1 MKKLL
6 SFLLIFFLTS
16 CETVSDFSMP
26 NLGMPDLAK
35 YNINPFSRNAAQEL
49 TCPKPMILADAISI
63 TEFKDF
69 GSNEVANIIYRG
81 RIDRIDYECNIEP
94 NYTLGN
100 LLIIGTLSLGQDA
113 QDNFYSLPAF
123 VAVINKN
130 KEVISRSYVD
140 INVSIPE
147 GATLA
152 RFEFVLEDFKLNFE
166 RSKNTSDYQILVG
179 FKLTADQV
187 EFNKNL

>member
-6 SFLLIFFLTS
+6 SFLLILLLTS
-16 CETVSDFSMP
+16 CETVSDFSVP

-35 YNINPFSRNAAQEL
+35 YNINPFSRNNSKEL

-63 TEFKDF
+63 TEFEDF
-69 GSNEVANIIYRG
+69 GFNDESNIIYRA

-94 NYTLGN
+94 NYTMGN
-100 LLIIGTLSLGQDA
+100 ILIIGTLSLGQDA
-113 QDNFYSLPAF
+113 QNNFYTLPAF

-152 RFEFVLEDFKLNFE
+152 RFEFLLEDFKLNFE

>member
-26 NLGMPDLAK
+26 NLGMADLAK
-35 YNINPFSRNAAQEL
+35 YNINRYSRNAAQEL

-69 GSNEVANIIYRG
+69 GSNDTANIIYRG
-81 RIDRIDYECNIEP
+81 RIDRINYECNIEP
-94 NYTLGN
+94 NYTIGN
-100 LLIIGTLSLGQDA
+100 ILIIGTLSLGQDA
-113 QDNFYSLPAF
+113 QENFYHLPAF

-152 RFEFVLEDFKLNFE
+152 RFEFLLEDFKLNFE

>member
-6 SFLLIFFLTS
+6 SFLLILLLTS
-16 CETVSDFSMP
+16 CETVSDFSVP

-35 YNINPFSRNAAQEL
+35 YNINPFSRNNSKEL

-63 TEFKDF
+63 TEFEDF
-69 GSNEVANIIYRG
+69 GFNDESNIVYRA

-100 LLIIGTLSLGQDA
+100 LFIIGTVSLGQEA
-113 QDNFYSLPAF
+113 QDNSYSLPAF
-123 VAVINKN
+123 VAVINNKN
-130 KEVISRSYVD
+130 EVISRSYVD
-140 INVSIPE
+140 MYVSIPE

-152 RFEFVLEDFKLNFE
+152 RFEFIFEDFKLNFE
-166 RSKNTSDYQILVG
+166 SSKNTNDYQILVG

-187 EFNKNL
+187 QFNKNL

>member
-35 YNINPFSRNAAQEL
+35 YNINPFSRNSAQEL

-69 GSNEVANIIYRG
+69 GSNEAANIIYRG
-81 RIDRIDYECNIEP
+81 RIDRINYECSIEP
-94 NYTLGN
+94 NYTIGN
-100 LLIIGTLSLGQDA
+100 ILIIGTLSLGQDA
-113 QDNFYSLPAF
+113 QDNFYNLPAF

-130 KEVISRSYVD
+130 KEVISRRYVD

>member
-35 YNINPFSRNAAQEL
+35 YNINPFSRNSAQEL

-81 RIDRIDYECNIEP
+81 RIDRINYECNIEP
-94 NYTLGN
+94 NYTIGN
-100 LLIIGTLSLGQDA
+100 ILIIGTLSLVRMPKIISII
-113 QDNFYSLPAF
+113 YLPLWRLL
-123 VAVINKN
+123 IKI
-130 KEVISRSYVD
+130 K
-140 INVSIPE
+140 
-147 GATLA
+147 
-152 RFEFVLEDFKLNFE
+152 KLFHAAM
-166 RSKNTSDYQILVG
+166 
-179 FKLTADQV
+179 LT
-187 EFNKNL
+187 

>member
-35 YNINPFSRNAAQEL
+35 YNINPFSKNVTQEL

-69 GSNEVANIIYRG
+69 GSNDETNIIYRG

-94 NYTLGN
+94 NYTIGN
-100 LLIIGTLSLGQDA
+100 ILIIGTLSLGQGA
-113 QDNFYSLPAF
+113 QDNFYNLPAF
-123 VAVINKN
+123 VAVINKK
-130 KEVISRSYVD
+130 KEVISRRYVD

-152 RFEFVLEDFKLNFE
+152 RFEYVLEDFKLNFE
-166 RSKNTSDYQILVG
+166 RSKNTGDYQILVG

-187 EFNKNL
+187 EFNKSS

>member
-35 YNINPFSRNAAQEL
+35 YNINPFSKNDAQEL
-49 TCPKPMILADAISI
+49 ACPKPMILADAISI

-69 GSNEVANIIYRG
+69 GSNEESNIIYRG

-94 NYTLGN
+94 NYTMGN
-100 LLIIGTLSLGQDA
+100 ILIIGTLSLGQDA
-113 QDNFYSLPAF
+113 QDNFYNLPAF
-123 VAVINKN
+123 VAVINNK

-140 INVSIPE
+140 INVNIPE

>member
-94 NYTLGN
+94 NYTLEIYSS
-100 LLIIGTLSLGQDA
+100 LELYLSVRMPRIISII
-113 QDNFYSLPAF
+113 YLPLW
-123 VAVINKN
+123 
-130 KEVISRSYVD
+130 R
-140 INVSIPE
+140 
-147 GATLA
+147 L
-152 RFEFVLEDFKLNFE
+152 
-166 RSKNTSDYQILVG
+166 
-179 FKLTADQV
+179 
-187 EFNKNL
+187 

>member
-35 YNINPFSRNAAQEL
+35 YNINPFSKNVAQEI

-69 GSNEVANIIYRG
+69 GSNDETNIIYRG

-94 NYTLGN
+94 NYTIGN
-100 LLIIGTLSLGQDA
+100 ILIIGTLSLGQVA
-113 QDNFYSLPAF
+113 QDNFYNLPAF
-123 VAVINKN
+123 VAVINKK

-152 RFEFVLEDFKLNFE
+152 RFEYVLEDFKLNFE

-187 EFNKNL
+187 KFNKSS

>member
-35 YNINPFSRNAAQEL
+35 YNINPFSRNAAQEF

-69 GSNEVANIIYRG
+69 GSNDTANIIYRG
-81 RIDRIDYECNIEP
+81 RIDRINYEWNIEP
-94 NYTLGN
+94 NYTIGN
-100 LLIIGTLSLGQDA
+100 ILIIGTLSLGQDA
-113 QDNFYSLPAF
+113 QDNFYNLPAF

-152 RFEFVLEDFKLNFE
+152 RFEFLLEDFKLNFE

>member
-1 MKKLL
+1 
-6 SFLLIFFLTS
+6 
-16 CETVSDFSMP
+16 MP

-35 YNINPFSRNAAQEL
+35 YNINPFSRNAAQEF

-69 GSNEVANIIYRG
+69 GSNDTANIIYRG
-81 RIDRIDYECNIEP
+81 RIDRINYECNIEP
-94 NYTLGN
+94 NYTIGN
-100 LLIIGTLSLGQDA
+100 ILIIGTLSLGQDA
-113 QDNFYSLPAF
+113 QDNFYNLPAF

-152 RFEFVLEDFKLNFE
+152 RFEFLPEDFKLNFE

-179 FKLTADQV
+179 FKLNADQV

>member
-35 YNINPFSRNAAQEL
+35 YNITPYSRNAAQEIA
-49 TCPKPMILADAISI
+49 CPKPMILADAISI

-69 GSNEVANIIYRG
+69 GSNDETNIIYRG
-81 RIDRIDYECNIEP
+81 RIERIDYECNIEP
-94 NYTLGN
+94 NYTIGN
-100 LLIIGTLSLGQDA
+100 ILIIGTLSLGQGA
-113 QDNFYSLPAF
+113 LDNFYNLPAF
-123 VAVINKN
+123 VAVINKK

-152 RFEFVLEDFKLNFE
+152 RFEYILEDFKLNFE

-187 EFNKNL
+187 EFNKSS

>member
-35 YNINPFSRNAAQEL
+35 YNINPFSRNSAQEL

-69 GSNEVANIIYRG
+69 GSNDTANIIYRG
-81 RIDRIDYECNIEP
+81 RIDRINYECNIEP
-94 NYTLGN
+94 NYTIGN
-100 LLIIGTLSLGQDA
+100 ILIIGTLSLGQDA
-113 QDNFYSLPAF
+113 QDNFYNLPAF

-152 RFEFVLEDFKLNFE
+152 RFEFLLEDFKLNFE

>member
-113 QDNFYSLPAF
+113 QDNFYNLPAF

-130 KEVISRSYVD
+130 KEVISRRYVD

>member
-1 MKKLL
+1 MKKIL

-16 CETVSDFSMP
+16 CETVSDFNMP

-35 YNINPFSRNAAQEL
+35 YNINPFTRNASQEP
-49 TCPKPMILADAISI
+49 TCSKPMILADAISI
-63 TEFKDF
+63 TEFQDF
-69 GSNEVANIIYRG
+69 GSNDESNIIYRG

-100 LLIIGTLSLGQDA
+100 LIIIGTLSLGQDA
-113 QDNFYSLPAF
+113 KDNSYTLPAF
-123 VAVINKN
+123 VAVINKK
-130 KEVISRSYVD
+130 KEVISRSFVD
-140 INVSIPE
+140 INVGIPE

>member
-35 YNINPFSRNAAQEL
+35 YNINPFSRNTSQDFA
-49 TCPKPMILADAISI
+49 CPKPMILADAISI

-69 GSNEVANIIYRG
+69 GSNEETNIIYRG

-94 NYTLGN
+94 NYTMGN
-100 LLIIGTLSLGQDA
+100 IRIIGTLSLGQNA
-113 QDNFYSLPAF
+113 QDNFYNLPAF
-123 VAVINKN
+123 IAVINKN

>member
-35 YNINPFSRNAAQEL
+35 YNINPFARNAAREL

-69 GSNEVANIIYRG
+69 RSNEVANIIYRG
-81 RIDRIDYECNIEP
+81 RIDRVDCECNIEP

-113 QDNFYSLPAF
+113 QDNFYNLPAF